1 VSHNSRIQGFMGL
14 GQNWKSYRDRSFN
27 ELVITSKNQDYLD
40 NLGDLKDF
48 NKENQWVLKK

>member
-1 VSHNSRIQGFMGL
+1 MGL
-14 GQNWKSYRDRSFN
+14 GQNLKSYRDRSFN

-48 NKENQWVLKK
+48 NNENQ